1 MTAPQGPQSGPQGLI
16 PSQQER
22 QIQKLRHA
30 CGCTS
35 GMVVMLLCLAGY
47 VMYDLHASS
56 HGGLVHRLLVGLG
69 IVLAGAVAGKLA
81 GLLWAHARLVKLLRL
96 QAQTHAGADETIRL
110 S

>member
-1 MTAPQGPQSGPQGLI
+1 MAASQGLT

-47 VMYDLHASS
+47 LHTPS

-69 IVLAGAVAGKLA
+69 IALAGAVVGKLA
-81 GLLWAHARLVKLLRL
+81 GLLWAHARLVKLLRP
-96 QAQTHAGADETIRL
+96 QAQTHAGADETTKLR
-110 S
+110 

>member
-1 MTAPQGPQSGPQGLI
+1 MAAPQGPQPGPQGLV

-47 VMYDLHASS
+47 LTYDLHAPS
-56 HGGLVHRLLVGLG
+56 HGGLVRRLLVGLG
-69 IVLAGAVAGKLA
+69 IALAGAVVGKLA

-96 QAQTHAGADETIRL
+96 QAQTHAGADETTKL

>member
-1 MTAPQGPQSGPQGLI
+1 MAGLRGLT

-22 QIQKLRHA
+22 QIRKLRHA

-47 VMYDLHASS
+47 MTYNLHASS

-69 IVLAGAVAGKLA
+69 IALAGAVVGKLA
-81 GLLWAHARLVKLLRL
+81 GLLWAHARLVKLLRP
-96 QAQTHAGADETIRL
+96 QAQTRAGADETTRL

>member
-1 MTAPQGPQSGPQGLI
+1 MAGPRDLT

-22 QIQKLRHA
+22 QIRKLRHA

-47 VMYDLHASS
+47 MTYDLHASS

-69 IVLAGAVAGKLA
+69 IALAGAVVGKLA

-96 QAQTHAGADETIRL
+96 QARQVQELTRPQG
-110 S
+110 

>member
-1 MTAPQGPQSGPQGLI
+1 MAAPQGPQPGTQGLT
-16 PSQQER
+16 PSQRER

-47 VMYDLHASS
+47 MTYDLHASS

-69 IVLAGAVAGKLA
+69 IALAGAVVGKLRDCFGHTPGWSSCYA
-81 GLLWAHARLVKLLRL
+81 CKPRHMQG
-96 QAQTHAGADETIRL
+96 
-110 S
+110 

>member
-1 MTAPQGPQSGPQGLI
+1 MAGPRGPQPGPRGLN

-47 VMYDLHASS
+47 MTYDLHASP

-69 IVLAGAVAGKLA
+69 IALAGAVVGKLA
-81 GLLWAHARLVKLLRL
+81 GLVWAHARLVKPPRL
-96 QAQTHAGADETIRL
+96 PSPTKSRA
-110 S
+110 